1 MLSVYVYMHIRI
13 YTRDVYMQ
21 LFGKNMCI
29 CRLCIILCSFQRFSR
44 CVYSV
49 FQGIISSLLDFVVS
63 EKIKNEWELDLV
75 MKNSVWRRLRRAK
88 RENQAKTRLKKVVLG
103 RNFGRVILWLFWPK

>member
-1 MLSVYVYMHIRI
+1 MSEHRGNGERRNGELGLTRLHVASVYVYMHIRI
-13 YTRDVYMQ
+13 YTWDVYMH
-21 LFGKNMCI
+21 LFEKNVCISLYASLCI
-29 CRLCIILCSFQRFSR
+29 CRIERFLR

-49 FQGIISSLLDFVVS
+49 FRGIISSLLNFVVS

-88 RENQAKTRLKKVVLG
+88 KE
-103 RNFGRVILWLFWPK
+103 I